1 MNKIIEYSRTLSY
14 NRFIRTKM
22 CALMKILCCSKT
34 DVTSNNLFLS
44 KKAHLVLNHLYS
56 TIRKS
61 LLIFLLYSNIKDSQ
75 NSRKIL
81 RHLFQKKKKIA
92 DSSGLLKMEYYMK
105 KQLFFIIQ
113 KYFKNNEDLI
123 AIIHSFRTKY
133 DRNSDL
139 I

>member
-1 MNKIIEYSRTLSY
+1 
-14 NRFIRTKM
+14 M
-22 CALMKILCCSKT
+22 CALMKILCCLKT

-56 TIRKS
+56 TI
-61 LLIFLLYSNIKDSQ
+61 IKDSQ

-81 RHLFQKKKKIA
+81 RHLFQKKKKKIA

>member
-1 MNKIIEYSRTLSY
+1 
-14 NRFIRTKM
+14 M

-56 TIRKS
+56 TI
-61 LLIFLLYSNIKDSQ
+61 IKDSQ